1 MAHHDSDYYRA
12 RAIEQRGAA
21 SEAGKP
27 EVASIHHELAAK
39 FERLADQQDA
49 LGEEFDAL
57 AAEAFRLIGQPPA

>member
-21 SEAGKP
+21 SEADKP
-27 EVASIHHELAAK
+27 EVAAIHQALAAK
-39 FERLADQQDA
+39 FETLADQHDA

-57 AAEAFRLIGQPPA
+57 AAQAFRLIGERSV